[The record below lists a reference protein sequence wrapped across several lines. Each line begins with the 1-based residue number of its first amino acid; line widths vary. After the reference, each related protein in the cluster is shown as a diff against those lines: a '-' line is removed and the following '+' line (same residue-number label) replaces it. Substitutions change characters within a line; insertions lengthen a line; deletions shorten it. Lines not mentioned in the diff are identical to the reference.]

1 MAELIFLTGPARSGK
16 SRCAVEWASRW
27 GDDVVFV
34 ATYRVDP
41 TDAEMADRVCR
52 HQAERPA
59 SWRTLEAPADAAA
72 ALAALDPPPSG
83 VLLDSTV
90 LWAAERFDR
99 DTDAILADWSALLAR
114 LRALPCPVLIVGDE
128 IGWGPVPMAAEVR
141 RFRDLVGWLGQRTAA
156 AADQAWLLVAGCRVR
171 LK

>member
-16 SRCAVEWASRW
+16 SRCAVDWAARW
-27 GDDVVFV
+27 GESVVFV

-41 TDAEMADRVCR
+41 SDAEMADRVRR

-59 SWRTLEAPADAAA
+59 TWRTLEAPTDTAA
-72 ALAALDPPPSG
+72 ALAALTPPPAG

-90 LWAAERFDR
+90 LWAAERFDH
-99 DTDAILADWSALLAR
+99 DTDAILAEWSDLLSR
-114 LRALPCPVLIVGDE
+114 LRAMPWPVLIVGDE
-128 IGWGPVPMAAEVR
+128 IGWGPVPMEPDLR
-141 RFRDLVGWLGQRTAA
+141 RFRDLVGWIGQRTAA
-156 AADQAWLLVAGCRVR
+156 AADEAWLLVAGCRVR